1 MKTRTKK
8 WQWLRDSLKEESESI
23 AKIVYYEE
31 REHTLDDLFGNP
43 MEQLEE
49 IFKLGGKDESTN
61 NT

>member
-1 MKTRTKK
+1 MTTRIEK
-8 WQWLRDSLKEESESI
+8 WKWLRESIKKESESI
-23 AKIVYYEE
+23 AKILDYEE

-49 IFKLGGKDESTN
+49 IFKLGGNDESTN